1 MSVSFLNPP
10 ALRGSRSGMA
20 RPSRTTSWPQPDFMP
35 GAQKPSLWMWAYLL
49 LASLCL
55 GLLLLQ
61 QYQLRVQAQQL
72 EEQWL
77 LLDQLSAQ
85 SGAARGTA
93 ATRGAVDA
101 SSSVNRTP
109 ELQARA
115 WVIAAELRP
124 ELGKDWGSR
133 WQALEQALP
142 PGLQLQAMDLQ
153 GGSLRLE
160 GSALEAERVMQL
172 VDRLALQA
180 RSVPGSEVVLTRLQ
194 KPEGPLDGM
203 AGGGA
208 EAAGLRFEVVR
219 RQASA
224 VVPGSV
230 LKGRG

>member
-1 MSVSFLNPP
+1 MSVSFLNPR
-10 ALRGSRSGMA
+10 ALRIAGPSRS
-20 RPSRTTSWPQPDFMP
+20 TNWPQPDFMP
-35 GAQKPSLWMWAYLL
+35 AARKPGLWMWAYLL

-61 QYQLRVQAQQL
+61 QHQLRLQAQEL
-72 EEQWL
+72 DEQWQ
-77 LLDQLSAQ
+77 LLDKL
-85 SGAARGTA
+85 ARGTA
-93 ATRGAVDA
+93 KTRGPVDA
-101 SSSVNRTP
+101 ISSGNKAP

-115 WVIAAELRP
+115 WAIATELRP
-124 ELGKDWGSR
+124 ALDKDWGSR

-194 KPEGPLDGM
+194 KPEGQAEGM
-203 AGGGA
+203 AG
-208 EAAGLRFEVVR
+208 ELRFEVVR
-219 RQASA
+219 RQASGMSNA
-224 VVPGSV
+224 SI